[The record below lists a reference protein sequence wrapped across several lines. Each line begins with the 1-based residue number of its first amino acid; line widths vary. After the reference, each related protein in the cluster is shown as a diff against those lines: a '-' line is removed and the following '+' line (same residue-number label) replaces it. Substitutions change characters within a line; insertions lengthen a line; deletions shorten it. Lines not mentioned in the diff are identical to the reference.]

1 MICFTEVSEVT
12 PEMYDFLLLRRVSM
26 SGIETV
32 VFTGPDKSLLDRS
45 ARAAE
50 AAAKAL
56 RWESILDSKRRKA
69 AKLEYDR
76 LLRDAHDLRQLGV
89 RLSKLAKMLRSAPVA
104 ATPAVQT
111 VRSGLDR
118 RSVDRGASAVGVAF
132 DRRESDCDRRRA

>member
-1 MICFTEVSEVT
+1 
-12 PEMYDFLLLRRVSM
+12 M
-26 SGIETV
+26 SSIETV

-89 RLSKLAKMLRSAPVA
+89 RLSKLAKMLKTPDKVWGGGPGFAERRTLVGDRRVA
-104 ATPAVQT
+104 DRPIPY
-111 VRSGLDR
+111 LDR
-118 RSVDRGASAVGVAF
+118 RGAA
-132 DRRESDCDRRRA
+132 RRKAP

>member
-1 MICFTEVSEVT
+1 
-12 PEMYDFLLLRRVSM
+12 M
-26 SGIETV
+26 SDSIGV

-56 RWESILDSKRRKA
+56 RWESILDSKKRKA

-89 RLSKLAKMLRSAPVA
+89 RLSKLAKLLR
-104 ATPAVQT
+104 TPTVVGVDKASGADVGAISVRRGADVLYVGPERRVGPRRVGAGAFDAGVIDQRLAV
-111 VRSGLDR
+111 SDR
-118 RSVDRGASAVGVAF
+118 RKP
-132 DRRESDCDRRRA
+132 

>member
-1 MICFTEVSEVT
+1 
-12 PEMYDFLLLRRVSM
+12 M
-26 SGIETV
+26 SSIETV

-89 RLSKLAKMLRSAPVA
+89 RLSKLAKMLKTPAPV
-104 ATPAVQT
+104 VQA
-111 VRSGLDR
+111 VRSGVDR
-118 RSVDRGASAVGVAF
+118 RVNNSVDPALMPPMGE
-132 DRRESDCDRRRA
+132 RRIRSERRMAP

>member
-1 MICFTEVSEVT
+1 
-12 PEMYDFLLLRRVSM
+12 M
-26 SGIETV
+26 SSIDTV

-56 RWESILDSKRRKA
+56 GWESILDSKKRKA

-89 RLSKLAKMLRSAPVA
+89 RLSKLAKALK
-104 ATPAVQT
+104 TPDKTWGPGPGFAERRVVPERRLVNET
-111 VRSGLDR
+111 FDSPDR
-118 RSVDRGASAVGVAF
+118 RQNRF
-132 DRRESDCDRRRA
+132 PRRKS

>member
-1 MICFTEVSEVT
+1 
-12 PEMYDFLLLRRVSM
+12 M
-26 SGIETV
+26 SIETV

-89 RLSKLAKMLRSAPVA
+89 RLSKLAKMLKTPAPAPVGQ
-104 ATPAVQT
+104 V
-111 VRSGLDR
+111 VRSG
-118 RSVDRGASAVGVAF
+118 F
-132 DRRESDCDRRRA
+132 DRRVAPRLDIDLPFPDRRISTERRKS